1 MGSEGGSY
9 TGLDLIAIGVAMGI
23 DLLATAITGVAAGG
37 EDTIA
42 DAAAIRDFD
51 GELAED
57 VSGDLCGDIDADKED
72 AGDFEGEA
80 GGIGDGFFWTRC
92 AFLAFDTI
100 SLAFLFKISCFF
112 SEESLL
118 STFLIA
124 LVIDLISLETFFSLF
139 GESLVTF
146 ITSSTLT
153 FMSKRFVLE
162 GVDTTSSFSLILSS
176 AAVSSFSSGLEA
188 GTFFFF
194 KTFLIGTLLA
204 SCFLIL
210 RDLFAKGCFDS
221 ES

>member
-23 DLLATAITGVAAGG
+23 DLLATAITGVVAGG

-57 VSGDLCGDIDADKED
+57 VNGDLCGDIDADK

-80 GGIGDGFFWTRC
+80 GGIGDDFFWTRC

-124 LVIDLISLETFFSLF
+124 LVIDLISLDTFFSLF

-176 AAVSSFSSGLEA
+176 EAVSSFSSGFEA
-188 GTFFFF
+188 ATFFFF